1 MRRIRR
7 LAGGLLLALV
17 SIAVV
22 LVAAEA
28 LLRVAA
34 DRVLP
39 AWGWR
44 WAESPYRG
52 FPVEG
57 QVGEFGLR
65 GRPVDIREGDFVVVL
80 VGDSYVEAGAQPLED
95 MPERLLED
103 LLRSRYGIASAR
115 VFSVASAGWGQDQE
129 LLALQEWL
137 ARHRADLVIDWL
149 TPVNDFWENA
159 FVERSITPQAGR
171 LKPTFSLDAQG
182 RLHGPR
188 TRHSDLLL
196 LDLLRRARAALR
208 GGEPAQSLAAAEMR
222 RWNARLPSAQRPPAD
237 PADCPAR
244 EVPQE
249 DMIAAVRAG
258 EPELTV
264 LSPEDVSEAR
274 THFAP
279 WGVPRSPRESY
290 QVALTRAL
298 LQRMAALSREHGAR
312 FAAFYPRGSDIDRAL
327 GHVRCVREQA
337 SGRLYRVDLRDPL
350 APLAEPDPGFPI
362 LAPVLASGEPTTLS
376 SGDWHL
382 NRHGNLLAL
391 QGLADALRALGWLG
405 SPR

>member
-1 MRRIRR
+1 MRGALR
-7 LAGGLLLALV
+7 LAGALLLSAA
-17 SIAVV
+17 SILVV

-34 DRVLP
+34 DRLLP
-39 AWGWR
+39 AWGWS
-44 WAESPYRG
+44 WSESPYRG

-95 MPERLLED
+95 MPERLFEEM
-103 LLRSRYGIASAR
+103 LRSRYGIASAR
-115 VFSVASAGWGQDQE
+115 VFSVASAGWGQDQQ
-129 LLALQEWL
+129 LLALRAWL
-137 ARHRADLVIDWL
+137 ARHRADVVIDWL
-149 TPVNDFWENA
+149 TPVNDFWENT
-159 FVERSITPQAGR
+159 FVERSVTPQPGR
-171 LKPTFSLDAQG
+171 LKPTYSLDAQG
-182 RLHGPR
+182 GLHGPR
-188 TRHSDLLL
+188 TRHSEVLL

-208 GGEPAQSLAAAEMR
+208 GGDAAQSLAAAEMH
-222 RWNARLPSAQRPPAD
+222 RWNARLPSARRPPAG
-237 PADCPAR
+237 PGECPAR

-258 EPELTV
+258 AQALTI
-264 LSPEDVSEAR
+264 LSPEDVSGAR

-279 WGVPRSPRESY
+279 WGVPPSPRESY

-298 LQRMAALSREHGAR
+298 LERMATLSREHGAR

-337 SGRLYRVDLRDPL
+337 SGHLYRVDLRDPL
-350 APLAEPDPGFPI
+350 APLNDPDPGFPV
-362 LAPVLASGEPTTLS
+362 LAPALASGEATTLS

-391 QGLADALRALGWLG
+391 RGLAGALRGLGWLR
-405 SPR
+405 PAP